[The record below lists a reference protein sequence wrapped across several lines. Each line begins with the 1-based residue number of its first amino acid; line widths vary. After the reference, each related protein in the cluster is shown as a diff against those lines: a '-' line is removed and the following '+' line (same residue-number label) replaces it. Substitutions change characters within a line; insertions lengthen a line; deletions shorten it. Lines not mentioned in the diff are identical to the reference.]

1 MQFIGWIIH
10 SFREKKLKQHII
22 GNGIQCMDG
31 DGNLSAQPGQQVE
44 VSCIAFEVSII
55 SCEISNN
62 NYANINGLKTFDA
75 NAFIDCDGMFL

>member
-1 MQFIGWIIH
+1 MQFKGWIIH

-44 VSCIAFEVSII
+44 V
-55 SCEISNN
+55 
-62 NYANINGLKTFDA
+62 NGLLLNSALSLVKLVTTTTQ
-75 NAFIDCDGMFL
+75 ISMGLKLLMPMLL